1 MFEVV
6 AYVSKKLHTMSEKKE
21 ISVCMDYQTVEGG
34 GAESLYG
41 GCCNTDEDEAGMLCR
56 RQVRHGVIFC
66 MD

>member
-34 GAESLYG
+34 AESLYG
-41 GCCNTDEDEAGMLCR
+41 GCCNTDEDGAGMLCR
-56 RQVRHGVIFC
+56 RQVSHGVIFC

>member
-34 GAESLYG
+34 GQRVYTEGVVIQMKMRL
-41 GCCNTDEDEAGMLCR
+41 GCYAGDKLDM
-56 RQVRHGVIFC
+56 G
-66 MD
+66 

>member
-34 GAESLYG
+34 GGQRVYTEGVVIQMKMGL
-41 GCCNTDEDEAGMLCR
+41 GCYAGDKLDM
-56 RQVRHGVIFC
+56 G
-66 MD
+66 